1 MKYFQYSNSEAGQES
16 FVLNMLD
23 EKREGYYVEIGAFES
38 RKTSNTYLLE
48 GLYDW
53 KGVALEIV
61 LEHVREYN
69 QNRSNPCILADATEF
84 DYLAYFIEHDF
95 PRQIDYLQLDIEPAS
110 STLEALK
117 KLPLNHYRFSV
128 ITFEHDLYY
137 GPENKAVKEEQ
148 KELLTSLGYEL
159 AVENVMVDA
168 PGWPL
173 REFEDWWV
181 DPKIVSKE
189 KYKDLKLRYM
199 D

>member
-1 MKYFQYSNSEAGQES
+1 MKYFSQSNSEAGQES

-23 EKREGYYVEIGAFES
+23 EKKNGYYVEIGAFES

-48 GLYDW
+48 GAYDW

-61 LEHVREYN
+61 LEHAREYN
-69 QNRSNPCILADATEF
+69 SNRNNPCLCADATDF
-84 DYLAYFIEHDF
+84 DYLGYFVEHNF
-95 PRQIDYLQLDIEPAS
+95 PKQIDYLQVDIEPAS
-110 STLEALK
+110 QTLKALK
-117 KLPLNHYRFSV
+117 QVPLEHYRFSV

-137 GPENKAVKEEQ
+137 GPENIAVKQEQ

-173 REFEDWWV
+173 REFEDWWI
-181 DPKIVSKE
+181 DPKVVSKE
-189 KYKDLKLRYM
+189 KYQDLKLRYM
-199 D
+199 